1 MKAYTIKELKE
12 AGIIGPTKA
21 YAEINAGR
29 LIARKVGKKTV
40 ILEQDLKAWLDALP
54 RLSGGQGA

>member
-1 MKAYTIKELKE
+1 MKAFTIRALKE
-12 AGIIGPTKA
+12 AGILGPTKA
-21 YAEINAGR
+21 YEEINAGR

-54 RLSGGQGA
+54 RM